1 MALLLSSN
9 KRDTYMTV
17 FTFIFIHDMLETDL
31 AQEAFNDASE
41 KESKVQEGI
50 RDIERKLNMDLGPD
64 ETFAQLVDNCF
75 DFKDTE

>member
-1 MALLLSSN
+1 M
-9 KRDTYMTV
+9 
-17 FTFIFIHDMLETDL
+17 DL
-31 AQEAFNDASE
+31 AQEAFNDASG

-50 RDIERKLNMDLGPD
+50 RDIERKLNMDFGPD